1 MALSP
6 KAQKRIGLNKKAV
19 EKLTKVLPKLKTAEE
34 SRQFLQDLMSS
45 SEILDLAR
53 RLMATK
59 LLFEGKTYQE
69 IEDLLGMGPLTI
81 NKIHFKTRGSK
92 ILPTL
97 IS

>member
-6 KAQKRIGLNKKAV
+6 KAQKRIELNKKAV
-19 EKLTKVLPKLKTAEE
+19 EELMKVLPKLKTAEE
-34 SRQFLQDLMSS
+34 SRQFLQDCMSS

-53 RLMATK
+53 RLMAAK

-92 ILPTL
+92 ILPVL

>member
-6 KAQKRIGLNKKAV
+6 KTQKRVTLNKKAV
-19 EKLTKVLPKLKTAEE
+19 EELTEVIPKLKTAKE

-45 SEILDLAR
+45 SETLDLAR
-53 RLMATK
+53 RLMAAK
-59 LLFEGKTYQE
+59 LLYEGKTYQD
-69 IEDLLGMGPLTI
+69 IEDLMGMGPLTI

-92 ILPTL
+92 NLPTL